1 MTKNQKS
8 YEIQKKLKNDE
19 IQKKNWIFLKKQK
32 YTKKN
37 PTVTAT
43 LTNGV
48 GA

>member
-19 IQKKNWIFLKKQK
+19 IQKKLKFFKN
-32 YTKKN
+32 TKKYKKKP